1 MNNGMNEYLLEEH
14 RKDIQRDMQQIHLER
29 KALRGRVFH
38 PNAFT
43 RSMEALGKWL
53 ITRGELLVKRY
64 ESPKKRCGHA
74 GQNSYAH

>member
-14 RKDIQRDMQQIHLER
+14 RKDIQRDMQQIHLEQM
-29 KALRGRVFH
+29 ALRGRVFH

-64 ESPKKRCGHA
+64 ESPKKRCQHA